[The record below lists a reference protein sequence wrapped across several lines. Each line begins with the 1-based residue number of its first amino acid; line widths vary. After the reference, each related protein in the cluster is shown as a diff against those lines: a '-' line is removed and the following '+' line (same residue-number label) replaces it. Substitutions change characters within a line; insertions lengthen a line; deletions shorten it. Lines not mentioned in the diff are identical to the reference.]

1 MCLPY
6 RILSENRLSFL
17 SVGEAKSW
25 NKQILYTPH
34 FRLTLVANLKVTH
47 DDKSLDYLDLLINVT
62 VSL

>member
-47 DDKSLDYLDLLINVT
+47 DDKSLDYLIC
-62 VSL
+62 